1 MGQLNEA
8 GFFATF
14 GGGECVITDPD
25 GNQIGSIPKTSKCL
39 YKVVHEGEVIA
50 VAEEILTPEQ
60 FHRRMGHVSIKTTC
74 KLVNGKRVQGVRL
87 DGTPDPDK
95 FFCESCVYAKATRK
109 PVPKK
114 RQGDRAKD
122 FADEIHSDLW
132 GKSPIESKGG
142 KHYWITFTDDKT
154 RLTWL
159 NLFRKKKEAFMAYKI
174 FEAWVETQFG
184 WRIKALNI
192 DRGGE
197 YLGAE
202 FDTHCKA
209 KGTVKKLSV
218 HDTHQEAGV
227 SEHRNRTIAEC
238 IRALLHASGLPKYL
252 WREAAHHVVWLLN

>member
-1 MGQLNEA
+1 MGQLDEA

-142 KHYWITFTDDKT
+142 KRYWITFTDDKT
-154 RLTWL
+154 DLHGSISSARRRKPSWLTKSSRPGWKL
-159 NLFRKKKEAFMAYKI
+159 NL
-174 FEAWVETQFG
+174 
-184 WRIKALNI
+184 
-192 DRGGE
+192 D
-197 YLGAE
+197 
-202 FDTHCKA
+202 
-209 KGTVKKLSV
+209 
-218 HDTHQEAGV
+218 GV
-227 SEHRNRTIAEC
+227 SRPSILTEVANT
-238 IRALLHASGLPKYL
+238 
-252 WREAAHHVVWLLN
+252 